1 MNHCLNVNFAIHN
14 AHNWSWSLNKLS
26 LRREEKLRRTRR
38 PRRVARPRARRGTKR
53 RGGRHGERERERE
66 RESRGERDTLA
77 MKSKSSSSCRALYNI
92 RERTVAVAVHLENY
106 LHEHANGR
114 RKRCASSASSAA
126 RLCIRPRVQQR
137 LRNNYKHNSEN
148 CLVTFSES
156 FKLYFSICTST
167 ILFIEHYFYDRLCNF
182 VFGVY

>member
-1 MNHCLNVNFAIHN
+1 MSILPFIMLIIEAEAWI
-14 AHNWSWSLNKLS
+14 SWVWGERKSW
-26 LRREEKLRRTRR
+26 
-38 PRRVARPRARRGTKR
+38 GG
-53 RGGRHGERERERE
+53 RGGQDESLGREHAEGRRDAEAGTERERERE